1 MLETLAG
8 KIGAVRDEDSYL
20 EKPSSPALKRKFRL
34 AIISTHPIQY
44 HAVWFRALSSNPEID
59 LQVWY
64 CHRAS
69 PKEQAAAGF
78 GVEFDWDIPL
88 LEGYSHGFLQNV
100 ARNPTVN
107 SFNGLDTP
115 ALRQIIQAAGYGAV
129 LINGWHYKSA
139 WQAMRAC
146 WKTGTPVMVR
156 SDSHL
161 RTERSVLR
169 RALKWP
175 LYKWF
180 IGRLDACLPA
190 GTWSRDYFLHYG
202 ASEGRVFVVPHIV
215 DGDRLSSQAEAIHS
229 QRNELRSNWEL
240 SPDLIVFLFV
250 GKFIHKKRPFDFL
263 KALEIGKQTNTR
275 IAGLMVGDGP
285 LKNACEQFAKE
296 HALPVSFTGFLNQS
310 AIAQAFVA
318 ADALVLP
325 SDGGETWGLVVNEAI
340 SCGLPC
346 FVSDHVGSGPDI
358 IENNQAGAVFPL
370 GNPKT
375 LASLLVRFAS
385 DEKLRSEMRVQ
396 ALMMSR
402 KYSVESAV
410 QGTLRALES
419 VCGSL

>member
-1 MLETLAG
+1 MLETVPRNLD
-8 KIGAVRDEDSYL
+8 AVRDQGSYS
-20 EKPSSPALKRKFRL
+20 EKPASSVPKRKFRL
-34 AIISTHPIQY
+34 AVITTHPIQY
-44 HAVWFRALSSNPEID
+44 HAVWFRALSSTPEID
-59 LQVWY
+59 LHVWY

-69 PKEQAAAGF
+69 SKEQAAAGF

-88 LEGYSHGFLQNV
+88 LEGYSHDFLRNV

-107 SFNGLDTP
+107 SFSGLDTP
-115 ALRQIIQAAGYGAV
+115 GLRQIIRAAGYDAV

-175 LYKWF
+175 FYKWF
-180 IGRLDACLPA
+180 IGKLDACLPV
-190 GTWSRDYFLHYG
+190 GTWSRDYFVYYG
-202 ASEGRVFVVPHIV
+202 ASESRVFVVPHVV
-215 DGDRLSSQAEAIHS
+215 DGDRLNSQAEAMRL
-229 QRNELRSNWEL
+229 QRDLLRSNWGL
-240 SPDLIVFLFV
+240 KPDSIVFLFV
-250 GKFIHKKRPFDFL
+250 GKFIDRKRPFDFL
-263 KALEIGKQTNTR
+263 KSLEIAKKTDTR

-285 LKNACEQFAKE
+285 LKNACEQFAQE

-310 AIAQAFVA
+310 AIAQAFIT

-340 SCGLPC
+340 TFGLPC
-346 FVSDHVGSGPDI
+346 FVSDRVGSGPDI
-358 IENNQAGAVFPL
+358 IENNKTGAVFPL
-370 GNPKT
+370 GNTMK
-375 LASLLVRFAS
+375 LASLLISFAS
-385 DEKLRSEMRVQ
+385 DETLRKEMKLNAV
-396 ALMMSR
+396 MMSR
-402 KYSVESAV
+402 KYSVQSAV

>member
-1 MLETLAG
+1 
-8 KIGAVRDEDSYL
+8 
-20 EKPSSPALKRKFRL
+20 
-34 AIISTHPIQY
+34 
-44 HAVWFRALSSNPEID
+44 
-59 LQVWY
+59 
-64 CHRAS
+64 
-69 PKEQAAAGF
+69 
-78 GVEFDWDIPL
+78 
-88 LEGYSHGFLQNV
+88 
-100 ARNPTVN
+100 
-107 SFNGLDTP
+107 
-115 ALRQIIQAAGYGAV
+115 
-129 LINGWHYKSA
+129 
-139 WQAMRAC
+139 
-146 WKTGTPVMVR
+146 
-156 SDSHL
+156 
-161 RTERSVLR
+161 
-169 RALKWP
+169 
-175 LYKWF
+175 
-180 IGRLDACLPA
+180 
-190 GTWSRDYFLHYG
+190 
-202 ASEGRVFVVPHIV
+202 
-215 DGDRLSSQAEAIHS
+215 
-229 QRNELRSNWEL
+229 
-240 SPDLIVFLFV
+240 
-250 GKFIHKKRPFDFL
+250 
-263 KALEIGKQTNTR
+263 
-275 IAGLMVGDGP
+275 

-370 GNPKT
+370 GNTKT